1 MTRRVVLH
9 VGAMKSGTSYL
20 QSQLFANK
28 DLLLERGVLVPGGTW
43 AAQVNAVRHLM
54 RSEGPRWERMVAEMA
69 VHPGTSVVSMEFL
82 GPMRPAAV
90 RRCVAGLAASG
101 AEVEVV
107 VSARDLNR
115 SIPAMW
121 QETVQNGRTWTWE
134 DYLAALTAWR
144 PGHRKGHEKTWAGR
158 TFWRQQNIVR
168 IARTW
173 SRVVGPEHV
182 TLLTVP
188 QPGAPRDLLWTRFA
202 SVLGVDPD
210 GTAPATAANES
221 IGAASALALRR
232 LNEHLE
238 AIGVTF
244 HDGTNLRKAFL
255 AKTVLAARRSAEP
268 AVGLPVT
275 AWVEDHAAFMR
286 QALPALGIAVV
297 GDIEE
302 LRPVPVEGVD
312 PASIAPDEVAEAA
325 LAGLAGLLAA
335 RIRQDATDRS
345 STGDEE
351 PDDGWDPDDEDD
363 DEDDD

>member
-1 MTRRVVLH
+1 MVLH

-28 DLLLERGVLVPGGTW
+28 GLLLERGVLVPGPTW

-54 RSEGPRWERMVAEMA
+54 RSEGPRWEQLVAEMA
-69 VHPGTSVVSMEFL
+69 AHEGTSVISMEFL
-82 GPMRPAAV
+82 GPMRPVAV
-90 RRCVAGLAASG
+90 RRCVASLTAGG
-101 AEVEVV
+101 DTEVSVV

-144 PGHRKGHEKTWAGR
+144 PGHRKGQEKTWAGR

-168 IARTW
+168 IARSW
-173 SRVVGPEHV
+173 ARVVGPENV

-202 SVLGVDPD
+202 SILGFDPD
-210 GTAPATAANES
+210 GSSPATAANES

-238 AIGVTF
+238 ALGVTF
-244 HDGTNLRKAFL
+244 REGTGLRKAFL
-255 AKTVLAARRSAEP
+255 AKKILAARKNDEP
-268 AVGLPVT
+268 AVGLPV
-275 AWVEDHAAFMR
+275 APWVEDHARFMR
-286 QALPALGIAVV
+286 GALPDLGIAVV

-302 LRPVPVEGVD
+302 LRPVAVAGSTRPPSTRVRSPRPRW
-312 PASIAPDEVAEAA
+312 PAWP
-325 LAGLAGLLAA
+325 G
-335 RIRQDATDRS
+335 
-345 STGDEE
+345 
-351 PDDGWDPDDEDD
+351 
-363 DEDDD
+363 